1 VHLRR
6 AGDCRFEK
14 GWEDYLFLG
23 EEPDRSTAILAEPL
37 HTRQMFCSGDRQ
49 FLSNGSIG
57 I

>member
-23 EEPDRSTAILAEPL
+23 EEPDRSTAIPAEPL